1 MRVGTL
7 TIAEIAYTAQQEA
20 LTQVGGT
27 AGAPWEQLTQAQKDV
42 VLGAVTT
49 QCQTTATPA
58 TPLTASVGGTNAAKA
73 LAVFTAVVDS
83 MRV

>member
-1 MRVGTL
+1 M
-7 TIAEIAYTAQQEA
+7 AEIAYTAQQEA

-27 AGAPWEQLTQAQKDV
+27 AGAPWDQLTQAQRDV
-42 VLGAVTT
+42 VTGEVRTQVESTAVPASPLS
-49 QCQTTATPA
+49 AT
-58 TPLTASVGGTNAAKA
+58 VGGDNAAKA

>member
-1 MRVGTL
+1 MRLGLLQV
-7 TIAEIAYTAQQEA
+7 AEIAYTAQQEA

-27 AGAPWEQLTQAQKDV
+27 AGAPWNTLTQAQRDV
-42 VLGAVTT
+42 VTSAVRTQLDTT
-49 QCQTTATPA
+49 PVPASPLSATVGVDN
-58 TPLTASVGGTNAAKA
+58 ASKA